1 MFLFAACES
10 NSPSGPQD
18 VQYQKASPANATS
31 FSSSA
36 VSLGDASSFA
46 VLGATT
52 VTNTGATVLN
62 GDAGVSPGTS
72 MTGFQ
77 ETPGPVTFLSGAI
90 HAGDALAMQAQ
101 SDARTAYNAFVTQ
114 PCTFNYGA
122 AQELNNLVLTPGVY
136 CFPSSASLDGTLTLD
151 FQGNRDALFTFN
163 IGSTLTTITG
173 SQVIVVN
180 NGGQTCNG
188 LNVNW
193 AVGSS
198 ATLGTRTQFVGNIL
212 AVASITLTTGV
223 RMSGSAVALNGSVT
237 LDTDTISVCGAAP
250 IVTPPTVISTDP
262 ANNATGLALNTI
274 ITASFSEAM
283 DPSTT
288 TTGTFI
294 FQQGETPVSG
304 TVSYT
309 GTTAIFTPASNLA
322 ESTTYTATI
331 TTGAKNIAGTALASN
346 YLWSFTTTSAPPTP
360 SGQASVN
367 LGSAGNYVILAK
379 SGISTTGTTSIVGD
393 IGVSP
398 IAATAI
404 TGFSLAADTSNQF
417 STSTLVNGKVYAA
430 DYAVPTPSNL
440 GTSVLDMQTAYT
452 DAAGRSL
459 PDFTELS
466 AGNIDGMTLAPGLY
480 KWGTVVTIP
489 TGVTLAGGTNDVWIF
504 QIAQDLAVGNGAVIT
519 LSGGAQSRNIFWQ
532 VAGQTTLGTM
542 SDFKGIILCQTA
554 IVMNSGAVMNG
565 RALAQTAVTLISNT
579 IVQPA
584 RAMSWSK
591 VQLGK

>member
-1 MFLFAACES
+1 
-10 NSPSGPQD
+10 
-18 VQYQKASPANATS
+18 
-31 FSSSA
+31 
-36 VSLGDASSFA
+36 
-46 VLGATT
+46 
-52 VTNTGATVLN
+52 
-62 GDAGVSPGTS
+62 
-72 MTGFQ
+72 
-77 ETPGPVTFLSGAI
+77 
-90 HAGDALAMQAQ
+90 MQAQ